1 VLGITK
7 EVFQVGPGGPAEL
20 IQKGSGDVIILSH
33 LGHLAI
39 DALIDP
45 NVFDNVDTGLRI
57 SIVASGQLHGA
68 TSGGWW
74 LVTNHHDSGLYRH
87 PTIARGCA
95 QTVNWTMKGAEL
107 SETEY
112 SELASLTDRLE
123 VLHAD
128 RMAVLATLA
137 QCRGTT
143 LDEVM
148 QQLGIHFPDH
158 D

>member
-1 VLGITK
+1 
-7 EVFQVGPGGPAEL
+7 
-20 IQKGSGDVIILSH
+20 
-33 LGHLAI
+33 
-39 DALIDP
+39 
-45 NVFDNVDTGLRI
+45 
-57 SIVASGQLHGA
+57 
-68 TSGGWW
+68 
-74 LVTNHHDSGLYRH
+74 
-87 PTIARGCA
+87 
-95 QTVNWTMKGAEL
+95 MKGAEL